1 MGPARRGAGKMVRDY
16 IDHPMTTR
24 ILPIQCLLTFEALA
38 RLRSVTLSADE
49 LCVTPNGPVWSTVCQ
64 PI

>member
-1 MGPARRGAGKMVRDY
+1 MVGDY
-16 IDHPMTTR
+16 IEHPMTTR
-24 ILPIQCLLTFEALA
+24 IPPIQCRLAFEALA

-49 LCVTPNGPVWSTVCQ
+49 LCVTPNGPVWSIVCR